1 MADYVLCLVYDPR
14 KGRHTLEQL
23 SEDEIRKRCSM
34 GLRVLR
40 DPAAERDQD
49 IQDVY
54 RSETQT
60 DDTTLYRRIKRRQPR
75 TT

>member
-14 KGRHTLEQL
+14 TGRLSLDQL
-23 SEDEIRKRCSM
+23 SDDEIRKRIKI

-54 RSETQT
+54 RQETQT